1 MEEEKQTQ
9 KELIHDL
16 DSKGKKSF
24 FSTIE
29 KKEKTASMRKPL
41 IITIVIMLILGIGTG
56 YIASNISGSSKK
68 GPLSINN
75 SSTGG
80 SIVKGFTAGV
90 TDTKAFPDTTEGI
103 VRAGGI
109 DGEGEFHLERPGGDS
124 QNVYMTSSAIDLSQF
139 IGKKVKVWG
148 QTQTAQ
154 KAGWLMDVG
163 KLEVQ

>member
-16 DSKGKKSF
+16 DSKGKKSD
-24 FSTIE
+24 FSLDE
-29 KKEKTASMRKPL
+29 KKEKTDSMRKPL
-41 IITIVIMLILGIGTG
+41 IITIIMMLILGIGTG
-56 YIASNISGSSKK
+56 YIASSVSGSVKK
-68 GPLSINN
+68 GPLSI
-75 SSTGG
+75 SGFSG
-80 SIVKGFTAGV
+80 SLPGSGKSFGV
-90 TDTKAFPDTTEGI
+90 SDTKAFPDTTEGTL
-103 VRAGGI
+103 RAGGI